1 MSAESTCDHRALSI
15 AAMPSPGR
23 VGALTAFLAERRNAG
38 MTDNRYAVG
47 STVYIW
53 RRPSLTAAVAG
64 AFTVVA
70 HYPSRSSGR
79 LYRIRAVLGMEER
92 MVPEA
97 DLSNVPRSSDAV
109 ERTPRTRRSA

>member
-1 MSAESTCDHRALSI
+1 
-15 AAMPSPGR
+15 
-23 VGALTAFLAERRNAG
+23 

-53 RRPSLTAAVAG
+53 RRPSPSSAIAG
-64 AFTVVA
+64 AYTVVA
-70 HYPSRSSGR
+70 HYPSESSGR
-79 LYRIRAVLGMEER
+79 LYRVRSVLGTEER

-97 DLSNVPRSSDAV
+97 DLSEVPRGADPV